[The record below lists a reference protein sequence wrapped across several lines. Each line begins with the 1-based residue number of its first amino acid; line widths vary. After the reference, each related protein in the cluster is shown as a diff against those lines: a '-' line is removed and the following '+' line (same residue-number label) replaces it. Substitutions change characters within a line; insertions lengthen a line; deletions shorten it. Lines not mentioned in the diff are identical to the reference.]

1 MRTMALC
8 LIVLATL
15 TVTPANAHNYCPK
28 AECEEVKQKIRLIQS
43 KMRQGY
49 TRRQGEKLETD
60 LRKLRA
66 IRSKK
71 CR

>member
-1 MRTMALC
+1 MRRVTVLALC
-8 LIVLATL
+8 LIFAPVIS
-15 TVTPANAHNYCPK
+15 AHERCPK
-28 AECEEVKQKIRLIQS
+28 AECEEIKQKIRLVRA

-49 TRRQGEKLETD
+49 TRARGERLADE

-66 IRSKK
+66 LRSKK